1 MLGKVTLVFLRS
13 LLTTRRVFASA
24 LQGPGKKWE
33 HIELNNNGKP
43 VRVHMHVRLGD
54 TVKVGVADLGRM
66 HRSCH
71 GPTDGG
77 YSANAQ
83 IIAGSDKGKVG
94 RILEVN
100 TKRGE
105 VLVEGVN
112 IKTKHIKPAAQGEQG
127 QVVKKEFPVH
137 HSNVAVYST
146 AQQVASRVG
155 YK

>member
-1 MLGKVTLVFLRS
+1 MV
-13 LLTTRRVFASA
+13 A
-24 LQGPGKKWE
+24 L
-33 HIELNNNGKP
+33 
-43 VRVHMHVRLGD
+43 
-54 TVKVGVADLGRM
+54 AD
-66 HRSCH
+66 
-71 GPTDGG
+71 
-77 YSANAQ
+77 AQ
-83 IIAGSDKGKVG
+83 VIAGSDKGKVG